1 MITIYYKENLE
12 RQLRELESDKLA
24 FTGGCRN
31 DDIVNWALLTIAIY
45 RVTKGGSIPF
55 QKFIDK
61 FNDFHDNRLTPSQR
75 AAIVEWEEYPN
86 DKLRICHTLYSVK
99 TVDSIMSK
107 WIPGHYYEIDD
118 IK

>member
-12 RQLRELESDKLA
+12 RQLKELESDKLA
-24 FTGGCRN
+24 FTEGSRN

-45 RVTKGGSIPF
+45 RVTKGGSIPL
-55 QKFIDK
+55 QELIDK
-61 FNDFHDNRLTPSQR
+61 FDDFHDNRLTQSQK
-75 AAIVEWEEYPN
+75 AAIDEWEECPD

-107 WIPGHYYEIDD
+107 WIPGHFYEIDD

>member
-1 MITIYYKENLE
+1 MITVYDKENLE
-12 RQLRELESDKLA
+12 KQLKELESDKLT
-24 FTGGCRN
+24 FTEGSRN

-45 RVTKGGSIPF
+45 QVTKGGSIPL
-55 QKFIDK
+55 QELNDK
-61 FNDFHDNRLTPSQR
+61 FDDLHDNRLTQPQKI
-75 AAIVEWEEYPN
+75 AIDEWEDCAT
-86 DKLRICHTLYSVK
+86 DKLKICHTLYSVK

>member
-24 FTGGCRN
+24 FTEGCRN

-45 RVTKGGSIPF
+45 RVKKEGSIPF

-75 AAIVEWEEYPN
+75 AALIEWEEYHD
-86 DKLRICHTLYSVK
+86 DKLRICHTLYSAK

-107 WIPGHYYEIDD
+107 WIPGHPYEIDD